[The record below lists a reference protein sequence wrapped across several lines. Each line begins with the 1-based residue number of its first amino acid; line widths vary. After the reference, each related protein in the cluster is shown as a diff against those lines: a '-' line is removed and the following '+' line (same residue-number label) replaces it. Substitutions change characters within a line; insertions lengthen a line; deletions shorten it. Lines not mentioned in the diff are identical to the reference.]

1 MEDRESREEELK
13 NELSEM
19 EETLEFNRKM
29 IEDLTK
35 KNVGILNEIQKN
47 KNSLNNLTL

>member
-1 MEDRESREEELK
+1 
-13 NELSEM
+13 M

-47 KNSLNNLTL
+47 KTSISSMTD

>member
-1 MEDRESREEELK
+1 
-13 NELSEM
+13 M

-35 KNVGILNEIQKN
+35 KNVAILNEIQKN
-47 KNSLNNLTL
+47 KTSISSMND

>member
-1 MEDRESREEELK
+1 
-13 NELSEM
+13 M

-35 KNVGILNEIQKN
+35 KNVGIINEIQKN
-47 KNSLNNLTL
+47 KKSISSMTE

>member
-1 MEDRESREEELK
+1 
-13 NELSEM
+13 M
-19 EETLEFNRKM
+19 EETLEFNRKI

-47 KNSLNNLTL
+47 KNSLNNMTL

>member
-1 MEDRESREEELK
+1 
-13 NELSEM
+13 M

-47 KNSLNNLTL
+47 KTSISSMTE

>member
-1 MEDRESREEELK
+1 
-13 NELSEM
+13 M

-35 KNVGILNEIQKN
+35 KNVAILNEIQKN
-47 KNSLNNLTL
+47 KTSISSMTD

>member
-1 MEDRESREEELK
+1 
-13 NELSEM
+13 M

-35 KNVGILNEIQKN
+35 KNVGILTEVQKN
-47 KNSLNNLTL
+47 KEFINAMASENQSMK

>member
-1 MEDRESREEELK
+1 
-13 NELSEM
+13 M